1 MNCCAGELALDG
13 AVKTNKSDRTAINA
27 MKASLNKY
35 PNSSKI
41 KKNPSTPDLYS
52 LEPLV

>member
-27 MKASLNKY
+27 MQASLNKY
-35 PNSSKI
+35 PNSCQRSRKI
-41 KKNPSTPDLYS
+41 SLHQISTH
-52 LEPLV
+52 